1 MLSSQ
6 LDVSEQRIRAGFDN
20 KSRIYFDSKNNFNDT
35 NFMHNG
41 KTRLLLLTEH
51 LVSLII
57 SNNITN
63 KDLFN
68 DWDLEMID
76 DTICKQLL
84 YEWINDSDL
93 NVTDANLI
101 EKIDS
106 LKLEKSVFYD
116 NQKLLEVIGKL
127 KIQIEREYLVM
138 KNNALISNTDL
149 NQSEIKDQIIT
160 IQNRIKNIDILLSNK
175 N

>member
-1 MLSSQ
+1 M
-6 LDVSEQRIRAGFDN
+6 
-20 KSRIYFDSKNNFNDT
+20 
-35 NFMHNG
+35 
-41 KTRLLLLTEH
+41 
-51 LVSLII
+51 
-57 SNNITN
+57 
-63 KDLFN
+63 
-68 DWDLEMID
+68 
-76 DTICKQLL
+76 
-84 YEWINDSDL
+84 
-93 NVTDANLI
+93 
-101 EKIDS
+101 
-106 LKLEKSVFYD
+106 KLEKSVFYD